1 MHRRLLNEVFG
12 LDQTL
17 KMHVIKYHNVIYFK
31 MMGQTLREVSDK
43 YHERVH
49 YTHKNHEI
57 KSVFFLKESTG
68 QCLFKTFFNTFFYSR
83 VKHKRIWMYK
93 FIVTLVTLI
102 WLFSSVLSLCL
113 LKAPKLVHAPLHTL
127 HVNSYMNHQ
136 IVALVY

>member
-1 MHRRLLNEVFG
+1 MEDLKEHFPAEIEPFIEFQRSIREVHDMCMKDELDMSAAYKESIDLFEMHRKFLNEVFG

-57 KSVFFLKESTG
+57 KSVFF
-68 QCLFKTFFNTFFYSR
+68 FKR
-83 VKHKRIWMYK
+83 K
-93 FIVTLVTLI
+93 FWAVLV
-102 WLFSSVLSLCL
+102 
-113 LKAPKLVHAPLHTL
+113 
-127 HVNSYMNHQ
+127 
-136 IVALVY
+136 